1 MSWWDA
7 AYRRGVVNWD
17 PGEYD
22 RHLPRVI
29 REFEVKPGRV
39 LDLGCGTGKSAIW
52 LAERGF
58 DATGIDLSPAAIE
71 QARRSARRRGIDA
84 RFVVGRFP
92 DDFLLPSAGA
102 ENLDAETPQDAGR
115 KLGVY
120 DLVVDRASIQHMD
133 RGSGPGSI
141 LEAVA
146 ALLRPGGLIYSLI
159 IAGFGVP
166 RGWGMGVWTESAI
179 RSLFVPPFS
188 ILQVERTVLTPG
200 ERGSV
205 PAWLVVAQRTD
216 TSL

>member
-22 RHLPRVI
+22 RHLPRVM

-71 QARRSARRRGIDA
+71 RARRSARGRGIGA

-92 DDFLLPSAGA
+92 DDFLLPSAGS
-102 ENLDAETPQDAGR
+102 EDLDAETPQDAGR
-115 KLGVY
+115 RLGVY

-133 RGSGPGSI
+133 RGGGPGSI
-141 LEAVA
+141 LETVAV
-146 ALLRPGGLIYSLI
+146 LLRPGGLIYSLI

-179 RSLFVPPFS
+179 RSLFAPPFS
-188 ILQVERTVLTPG
+188 ILRVERTVFTPG

>member
-29 REFEVKPGRV
+29 REFGIVPGRA

-58 DATGIDLSPAAIE
+58 DATGIDMSPSAIE
-71 QARRSARRRGIDA
+71 QARRSARRRGVEA
-84 RFVVGRFP
+84 RFIVGRFP
-92 DDFLLPSAGA
+92 DDFLPPSAGSGRLGV
-102 ENLDAETPQDAGR
+102 EVSPDAPRT
-115 KLGVY
+115 LGVY
-120 DLVVDRASIQHMD
+120 DLVVDRASVQHMD
-133 RGSGPGSI
+133 RGGEPGSI
-141 LEAVA
+141 LTDVA

-166 RGWGMGVWTESAI
+166 RAWGMGEWTESAV
-179 RSLFVPPFS
+179 RSLFAPPFS
-188 ILQVERTVLTPG
+188 LLHIEETVFTPG
-200 ERGSV
+200 EPGSL
-205 PAWLVVAQRTD
+205 PAWLVVAQR
-216 TSL
+216 